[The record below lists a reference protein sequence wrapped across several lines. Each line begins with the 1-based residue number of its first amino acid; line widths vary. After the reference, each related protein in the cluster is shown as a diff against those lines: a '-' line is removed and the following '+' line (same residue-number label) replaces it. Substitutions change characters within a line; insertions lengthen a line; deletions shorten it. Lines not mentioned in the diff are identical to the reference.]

1 MIKKLTFSL
10 FLFAFACLA
19 QANAQTAV
27 APEKQAALKELV
39 ALINGDNKAE
49 DLLNVFMTQIDASRD
64 MTYKA
69 IINERT
75 DLTPAEKKALEDALL
90 VDMQKSS
97 ERFKTKFRA
106 RLNYNEMINEVTYIV
121 YDKHYTLEE
130 IKDLIAFY
138 KTPTGQK
145 VLKTMPVVAEA
156 AMKLTQERLLPKLP
170 VIIQELMEEDR
181 REIEQQINSRKPK
194 SKTSD
199 HE

>member
-1 MIKKLTFSL
+1 MIKKLTFLL

-19 QANAQTAV
+19 RANAQTAA

-39 ALINGDNKAE
+39 ALVNSDNKAE
-49 DLLNVFMTQIDASRD
+49 ELLNVMLAQIDASRD

-69 IINERT
+69 VINERT
-75 DLTPAEKKALEDALL
+75 DLTPAEKKALEETILIE
-90 VDMQKSS
+90 MQKSS

-106 RLNYNEMINEVTYIV
+106 RLNYSEMINEVTYIV

-130 IKDLIAFY
+130 LKDLIAFY

-156 AMKLTQERLLPKLP
+156 AMKLTQERLLPKIP

-194 SKTSD
+194 SRTSD